1 MNFPQIQIESFHGK
15 IGIKIDKPIQKLEQK
30 SAEISIEQNPAELAI
45 ERNPGKLTID
55 QTLAR
60 ENLDL
65 KSIFKRNDENAVLSK
80 QKVMEYINKTVQE
93 GNELM
98 KIENKGQPIIEQA
111 KRNLERI
118 IMFNTGNIPS
128 QFSVKIDYTPSNIK
142 IDWKVNKPDI
152 QVQVNHPVH
161 EYTPGK
167 ANIFVEQYPSINI
180 DFKL

>member
-1 MNFPQIQIESFHGK
+1 MNFPQIQIESFRGK
-15 IGIKIDKPIQKLEQK
+15 IGINIDRPIQKLEQK
-30 SAEISIEQNPAELAI
+30 PADISIEQNPAEMTIVRDL
-45 ERNPGKLTID
+45 GKLTID

-98 KIENKGQPIIEQA
+98 KIENKGQPIIDQA
-111 KRNLERI
+111 KRSLERI
-118 IMFNTGNIPS
+118 TAFNTGNTPS
-128 QFSVKIDYTPSNIK
+128 QYSVKIDYTPSKIN

-152 QVQVNHPVH
+152 QLQVNQPIH
-161 EYTPGK
+161 EYTPGE
-167 ANIFVEQYPSINI
+167 AQVFMEQYPSINI

>member
-1 MNFPQIQIESFHGK
+1 MNFPQIQIESFRGK
-15 IGIKIDKPIQKLEQK
+15 IGIDIDKPIQKLEQK
-30 SAEISIEQNPAELAI
+30 SAEISIEQKPAELTI
-45 ERNPGKLTID
+45 KRDPGTLTID

-80 QKVMEYINKTVQE
+80 QKVMEYINKIVQE

-98 KIENKGQPIIEQA
+98 KIENKGQPIIDQA
-111 KRNLERI
+111 KRSLERTTV
-118 IMFNTGNIPS
+118 FNTGNTPS
-128 QFSVKIDYTPSNIK
+128 QFSVKIDYTPSNIN
-142 IDWKVNKPDI
+142 IDWKVNEPDI
-152 QVQVNHPVH
+152 QVQVNQPIH

-167 ANIFVEQYPSINI
+167 PNIYMEQYPSINI

>member
-1 MNFPQIQIESFHGK
+1 MNFPQIQIESFQGQ
-15 IGIKIDKPIQKLEQK
+15 IGINIDKPIQKIEQK
-30 SAEISIEQNPAELAI
+30 PAEISVEQNQAEMTI
-45 ERNPGKLTID
+45 ELEPGKLTID

-65 KSIFKRNDENAVLSK
+65 KSIFKRNDENAMLSK

-98 KIENKGQPIIEQA
+98 KIENKGQPIIDQA
-111 KRNLERI
+111 KRSLERI
-118 IMFNTGNIPS
+118 TVFNTGNTPS
-128 QFSVKIDYTPSNIK
+128 QFSVKIDYTPSNIN

-152 QVQVNHPVH
+152 QVQVNQPIHD
-161 EYTPGK
+161 YSPGK
-167 ANIFVEQYPSINI
+167 ANIFMEQYPSISI

>member
-1 MNFPQIQIESFHGK
+1 MNFPQIQIESFRGK
-15 IGIKIDKPIQKLEQK
+15 IGINIDKPIQKLEQK
-30 SAEISIEQNPAELAI
+30 PAEISIEQNPAEI
-45 ERNPGKLTID
+45 TIQREPGKLTID

-98 KIENKGQPIIEQA
+98 KIENQGQPIIDQA
-111 KRNLERI
+111 KRRLERI
-118 IMFNTGNIPS
+118 TLFNTGNTPS

-152 QVQVNHPVH
+152 QVKVNQPKH
-161 EYTPGK
+161 EYIPGK
-167 ANIFVEQYPSINI
+167 ANVFMQQYPSINF
-180 DFKL
+180 DLKL